1 MIGRQCWDACHLGE
15 ADRGV
20 GMMIVLKMH
29 FPYLIG
35 IVIQKKFRSV
45 LVLVR
50 RGCNPNEESP
60 RGITP
65 LICMG
70 R

>member
-1 MIGRQCWDACHLGE
+1 MAEKKKVKQFSKDMIGRQCWDACHLGE

-35 IVIQKKFRSV
+35 IVIQKNSAQF
-45 LVLVR
+45 
-50 RGCNPNEESP
+50 
-60 RGITP
+60 
-65 LICMG
+65 
-70 R
+70 

>member
-1 MIGRQCWDACHLGE
+1 MTSILFYE
-15 ADRGV
+15 SSY
-20 GMMIVLKMH
+20 VL
-29 FPYLIG
+29 FISLFLWLSLFLP
-35 IVIQKKFRSV
+35 V

-70 R
+70 RYCSCG